1 MVQPWCDWLS
11 LPTLSLHIHE
21 IILGALFYSVIFYL
35 VSPIVSQILAPK
47 YYRTLPRKRRLN
59 WDAHVVSM
67 IQATLINGLAIW
79 VMVADDERREMS
91 WEERIWGYTGATSMI
106 QALAAGYFVWDL
118 LVTSMNLDVFGLGT
132 LAHAIAALL
141 VFSLGFRP
149 FVNYYGCIFILWEL
163 STPFLNIHWFMDKLG
178 MTGSKAQL
186 YNGFLL
192 LFSFFSCRL
201 IYGTYQSVMVF
212 RDIWGAISRHP
223 SPSSLQLMT
232 MQFATDVSTIPPWL
246 GAVYLASNLTL
257 NGLNFYWFVMMIKA
271 VRKRFEPG
279 QQSQTEVEIDM
290 SSVASAVSSGPAKLH
305 RRKA

>member
-1 MVQPWCDWLS
+1 M
-11 LPTLSLHIHE
+11 
-21 IILGALFYSVIFYL
+21 
-35 VSPIVSQILAPK
+35 
-47 YYRTLPRKRRLN
+47 PRKRRLN

-79 VMVADDERREMS
+79 VMIADDERREMS

-118 LVTSMNLDVFGLGT
+118 IVTSMNLDVFGLGT

-192 LFSFFSCRL
+192 LSSFFSCRL
-201 IYGTYQSVMVF
+201 VYGTYQSVMVF
-212 RDIWGAISRHP
+212 RDIWSAINGHP
-223 SPSSLQLMT
+223 SSSSLHLMT

-257 NGLNFYWFVMMIKA
+257 NGLNFYWFIMMIKA

-279 QQSQTEVEIDM
+279 QQPQTEVEVDM
-290 SSVASAVSSGPAKLH
+290 SSVASAVSSGSANLH